1 MTFNITV
8 SRRAL
13 LAFQEAARRNESTP
27 EALVSE
33 LVEQQGINY
42 AGIYKIGMM
51 TSAAFVLRINAAEY
65 AAILAEAEQN
75 VEVAEI
81 VHELLQSPYVV
92 LDNPRLVSGLEL
104 LVSKGLLTPERVAEL
119 LHFEL
124 PEQP

>member
-42 AGIYKIGMM
+42 AGIYKIGMI

-65 AAILAEAEQN
+65 AAILAEAEQDD
-75 VEVAEI
+75 EI
-81 VHELLQSPYVV
+81 AQIVRELMEASSVR
-92 LDNPRLVSGLEL
+92 LDNPRVIFGLEL
-104 LVSKGLLTPERVAEL
+104 LTEKGLLSPERVAEI